1 MLDQVED
8 DPLDPTTLGV
18 QLADW
23 AVTDWTTR
31 DESADFA
38 LLYDSSRPTSR
49 TFLDANGNPEL
60 SVSIN
65 RDGDISGI
73 SRFEVDLETGDI
85 LWIDSFRMLDQ
96 DTGVD
101 GVQLADWAVTD
112 WTTRDESADFAL
124 LYDSSRPT
132 SRTFLD
138 ANGNPELSVSINR
151 DGDISGI
158 SRFEVD
164 LETGDILWIDS
175 FRMLDQVEDDP
186 LDPTTLG
193 VQLADWAVTDWT
205 TRDESA
211 DFALLY
217 DSSRPTSRTFLDAN
231 GNPELSVS
239 INRVGDISGISRFE
253 VDLET
258 GDILWIDSFRM
269 LDQDTGVDSVQLADW
284 AVTDWTTR
292 EESADFALLYDSSR
306 PTSRT
311 FLDANGNPELS
322 VSINRDRDISGIS

>member
-1 MLDQVED
+1 MDTFLAKDSSD
-8 DPLDPTTLGV
+8 DFVD
-18 QLADW
+18 
-23 AVTDWTTR
+23 
-31 DESADFA
+31 
-38 LLYDSSRPTSR
+38 LYDSSRPTSR
-49 TFLDANGNPEL
+49 TFLDVNGNPEL

-96 DTGVD
+96 VEDDPLDPTTL

-112 WTTRDESADFAL
+112 WTTRDEYADFAL

-151 DGDISGI
+151 VGDISGI

-269 LDQDTGVDSVQLADW
+269 LDQDTGVDGVQLAAWDTFL
-284 AVTDWTTR
+284 AKD
-292 EESADFALLYDSSR
+292 SSDDFVDLYDSSR

-311 FLDANGNPELS
+311 FLDEIGRAH
-322 VSINRDRDISGIS
+322 V

>member
-1 MLDQVED
+1 MDTFLAKDSSD
-8 DPLDPTTLGV
+8 DFVD
-18 QLADW
+18 
-23 AVTDWTTR
+23 
-31 DESADFA
+31 
-38 LLYDSSRPTSR
+38 LYDSSRPTSR

-101 GVQLADWAVTD
+101 GVQLAAWDTFLAKD
-112 WTTRDESADFAL
+112 SSDDFVD

-132 SRTFLD
+132 TRTFLD
-138 ANGNPELSVSINR
+138 VNGNPELSVSINR

-175 FRMLDQVEDDP
+175 FRMLDQDTGVD
-186 LDPTTLG
+186 G

-205 TRDESA
+205 TR
-211 DFALLY
+211 
-217 DSSRPTSRTFLDAN
+217 
-231 GNPELSVS
+231 
-239 INRVGDISGISRFE
+239 
-253 VDLET
+253 
-258 GDILWIDSFRM
+258 
-269 LDQDTGVDSVQLADW
+269 
-284 AVTDWTTR
+284 
-292 EESADFALLYDSSR
+292 
-306 PTSRT
+306 
-311 FLDANGNPELS
+311 
-322 VSINRDRDISGIS
+322 